1 MLFISSQKLFSFSR
15 YLSFCH
21 DFLVM
26 QEKRLNQ
33 KVKVNFKIHDV
44 TTWFTNNCNTHIA
57 QYFTKQGQ
65 QVNEIWSVN
74 RKILRKNQ
82 QDKYFSSKIM
92 EKMMQ
97 GDQFH
102 TSFYFLEKLNM
113 RLKQVVC
120 SLASIYFDSLQ
131 LTIQ

>member
-1 MLFISSQKLFSFSR
+1 MLLISSQKLFSFSR

-21 DFLVM
+21 DFLVR

-57 QYFTKQGQ
+57 QYFSKQRQ
-65 QVNEIWSVN
+65 PVNEIWSVN

-82 QDKYFSSKIM
+82 QDKYFSLKIM

-102 TSFYFLEKLNM
+102 TSFSFFEKLNM

-120 SLASIYFDSLQ
+120 SLASIDCDSLQ
-131 LTIQ
+131 FTTQ